1 MKKTNNDNFIKQFG
15 IYAGVTLL
23 FTVLAIGSVTI
34 NWGLGDSQQMFI
46 LVNLVMAL
54 GFMGYLRMS
63 DYRFDPGTRITDRK
77 TLYWVCLW
85 IALVVLSAFYR
96 PDLGW
101 SNNIP
106 LNVWLLIETL
116 LIASSEEIV
125 FRAFGDWC
133 FPVKGVREEA
143 VMIICYTVFYSY
155 RFTGETGAGVMAM
168 LLALGTGFLFKRIY
182 HIRSDIRG
190 IGDDRGIFLL
200 AQEVILQNVSEK
212 GRKPLRNAVMC
223 GIFLCHLKGFRIKL
237 ISVRHR
243 IGAQIENRDRN
254 TAASRTKVGKIRISG
269 QKLRS
274 KLHHRFGIGA
284 RHKSAFIYEKLAVR
298 HPPFTDNILQGVP
311 YASFFDS
318 FSQRIGGIVL
328 LLGKSA
334 AQLFYQKPCFPRIVL
349 YFRALQCLTNL
360 RIGHTSPHNCNTFT
374 L

>member
-155 RFTGETGAGVMAM
+155 CFTGETVAGVMAM
-168 LLALGTGFLFKRIY
+168 LLSLGTGFLFTGLYLRFRKLGANILY
-182 HIRSDIRG
+182 H
-190 IGDDRGIFLL
+190 FLL
-200 AQEVILQNVSEK
+200 IYLSRVTAINSTAQDTVLGNAATFVFAVGVLGMIWSGMRLLNAYNREGVYIGEDAEDKVDFAKAFTESRDKYREKVINKAQPSIDKRNE
-212 GRKPLRNAVMC
+212 RKV
-223 GIFLCHLKGFRIKL
+223 
-237 ISVRHR
+237 
-243 IGAQIENRDRN
+243 E
-254 TAASRTKVGKIRISG
+254 
-269 QKLRS
+269 KLR
-274 KLHHRFGIGA
+274 A
-284 RHKSAFIYEKLAVR
+284 RAEK
-298 HPPFTDNILQGVP
+298 Q
-311 YASFFDS
+311 
-318 FSQRIGGIVL
+318 
-328 LLGKSA
+328 A
-334 AQLFYQKPCFPRIVL
+334 AKQKEKEERK
-349 YFRALQCLTNL
+349 
-360 RIGHTSPHNCNTFT
+360 
-374 L
+374 

>member
-155 RFTGETGAGVMAM
+155 CFTGETGCKHSLSLPAD
-168 LLALGTGFLFKRIY
+168 L
-182 HIRSDIRG
+182 S
-190 IGDDRGIFLL
+190 
-200 AQEVILQNVSEK
+200 
-212 GRKPLRNAVMC
+212 
-223 GIFLCHLKGFRIKL
+223 LKGDGDQQYSSGHRSRERCDFRL
-237 ISVRHR
+237 RCRSS
-243 IGAQIENRDRN
+243 RN
-254 TAASRTKVGKIRISG
+254 DLVWYA
-269 QKLRS
+269 
-274 KLHHRFGIGA
+274 
-284 RHKSAFIYEKLAVR
+284 
-298 HPPFTDNILQGVP
+298 PFESI
-311 YASFFDS
+311 
-318 FSQRIGGIVL
+318 
-328 LLGKSA
+328 
-334 AQLFYQKPCFPRIVL
+334 
-349 YFRALQCLTNL
+349 
-360 RIGHTSPHNCNTFT
+360 
-374 L
+374 